1 MARSTW
7 IAAVVVIVAIAV
19 TAGAA
24 LAIGILLL
32 STKHEHRSPQVAAVV
47 RGSGSTAQKGA
58 MDAWRADFE
67 RTHPGLR
74 VAYDATGSG
83 DGIRDFVTGRSVFA
97 GSDVPMNP
105 QEQAA
110 ADQRCGGRAMHLP
123 MVIGPIA
130 LAYNLPT
137 VPDLKLSPTTL
148 TGIFS
153 GRITRWNAP
162 EIAADNPG
170 SRLPDTVIRV
180 FHRSDDSGTTHN
192 FLSYLKAAG
201 RWPHQPSRRW
211 SGATGEGVVSS
222 SGMAKAV
229 AHSRDSIGYVEYG
242 FASSAR
248 LEVAKI
254 RNAAGQFVA
263 LTPESASKALKGARS
278 VGRADDLV
286 VRLDYLTKVP
296 GAYPLI
302 LVTYEII
309 CANWKDPVA
318 LTFLNYTASDA
329 GQSYLPLYGYA
340 ALPDDLLAKVRG
352 RLGATS

>member
-1 MARSTW
+1 M
-7 IAAVVVIVAIAV
+7 IVAIAV

-24 LAIGILLL
+24 LAIGIVLL
-32 STKHEHRSPQVAAVV
+32 TTEHGRQSPQIAASV

-74 VAYDATGSG
+74 VIYEATGSG
-83 DGIRDFVTGRSVFA
+83 AGIRDFIAGRSAFA
-97 GSDVPMNP
+97 GSDVAMNP
-105 QEQAA
+105 QEQAQ
-110 ADQRCGGRAMHLP
+110 ADRRCGGRAIHLP

-137 VPDLKLSPTTL
+137 VPDLKLSPATL

-162 EIAADNPG
+162 QIAADNRG
-170 SRLPDTVIRV
+170 SRLPPTPIRV
-180 FHRSDDSGTTHN
+180 FHRSDASGTTHN

-201 RWPHQPSRRW
+201 DWPHRPSLRW
-211 SGATGEGVVSS
+211 NGTGEGVVSS
-222 SGMAKAV
+222 SGMARAV
-229 AHSRDSIGYVEYG
+229 EQRRHSIGYVEYG

-248 LEVAKI
+248 LKVARI
-254 RNAAGQFVA
+254 RNAAGQFVP
-263 LTPESASKALKGARS
+263 LTPESASRAMKGARS
-278 VGRADDLV
+278 AGREDDLV
-286 VRLDYLTKVP
+286 VRLDYVTKVS

-302 LVTYEII
+302 LATYEIV
-309 CANWKDPVA
+309 CANRNDPVV

-329 GQSYLPLYGYA
+329 GQSYLSLYGYA
-340 ALPDDLLAKVRG
+340 MLPEELLAKVRA